1 MNVLFASTVCVVQSY
16 IHRDNCN
23 TSLHVPYTSPQT
35 FFFYF
40 PQRHSH
46 NPQKECVKKK
56 KEKEKMSMIEN
67 NVVRT
72 WRSTTNMH
80 GDRRHQRSDWAA
92 HRKRKVE
99 EVSGSRSPAICSD
112 PSNQKS
118 TWFKLASRLKQAEHP
133 RQPLLNGSERSVA
146 ILFTPW
152 GWFYSSPGTGDWVA
166 GPVPESLLVKVSA
179 KKKNPLGRF

>member
-1 MNVLFASTVCVVQSY
+1 
-16 IHRDNCN
+16 
-23 TSLHVPYTSPQT
+23 
-35 FFFYF
+35 
-40 PQRHSH
+40 
-46 NPQKECVKKK
+46 
-56 KEKEKMSMIEN
+56 MIEN
-67 NVVRT
+67 NAVRT

-118 TWFKLASRLKQAEHP
+118 TWFKLASCLKQAEHP
-133 RQPLLNGSERSVA
+133 RQPLLNGSERNVA

-152 GWFYSSPGTGDWVA
+152 VWFYSSPGTGDWVA

-179 KKKNPLGRF
+179 KKILILTETARTQAREFLVFLHRVAESFSFLTTEIVVYLL

>member
-1 MNVLFASTVCVVQSY
+1 
-16 IHRDNCN
+16 
-23 TSLHVPYTSPQT
+23 
-35 FFFYF
+35 
-40 PQRHSH
+40 
-46 NPQKECVKKK
+46 
-56 KEKEKMSMIEN
+56 MIEN
-67 NVVRT
+67 NAVRT

-146 ILFTPW
+146 MLFTPW

-179 KKKNPLGRF
+179 KKKNIGPILTETVRAREFQVFLHRVAEKFFIFNYKNCGLPSVKHSSPYSPIDFYYFYMFSF

>member
-1 MNVLFASTVCVVQSY
+1 
-16 IHRDNCN
+16 
-23 TSLHVPYTSPQT
+23 
-35 FFFYF
+35 
-40 PQRHSH
+40 
-46 NPQKECVKKK
+46 
-56 KEKEKMSMIEN
+56 MIEN
-67 NVVRT
+67 NAVRT

-118 TWFKLASRLKQAEHP
+118 TLFKLASRLKQAEHP

-146 ILFTPW
+146 MLFTPW

-179 KKKNPLGRF
+179 KKKKHWADSNWNCAHASKRISCVSWPCGWKFFIFNYKNCGLPSLKHSSPCSPIDFYYFYMFSF